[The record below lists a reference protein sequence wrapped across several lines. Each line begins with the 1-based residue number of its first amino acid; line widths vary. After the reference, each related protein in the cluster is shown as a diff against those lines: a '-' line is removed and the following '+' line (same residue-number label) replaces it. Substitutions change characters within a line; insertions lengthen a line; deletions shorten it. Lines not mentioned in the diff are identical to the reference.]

1 MEIKIIN
8 RSNNENPSYATE
20 GASGF
25 DLRANLV
32 EDLIVKPLERVA
44 VPTGLFLEIPVGYE
58 GQIRA
63 RSGMSLKTWYNYG

>member
-8 RSNNENPSYATE
+8 RSKNENPSYATE

-32 EDLIVKPLERVA
+32 EDLIVKPLERLA
-44 VPTGLFLEIPVGYE
+44 VPTGLFL
-58 GQIRA
+58 
-63 RSGMSLKTWYNYG
+63 